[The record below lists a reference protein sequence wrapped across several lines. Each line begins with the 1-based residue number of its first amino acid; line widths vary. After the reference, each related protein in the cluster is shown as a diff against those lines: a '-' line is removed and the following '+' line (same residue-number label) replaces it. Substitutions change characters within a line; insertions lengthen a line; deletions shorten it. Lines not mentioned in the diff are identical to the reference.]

1 MYQTCLHCHS
11 PLGENEVIEHF
22 AVGRRLAFDP
32 AKGRLWV
39 VCNKCRRWNLTPLEE
54 RWEAI
59 EECER
64 EFSRTRLRVS
74 SDNIALA
81 RVPEGLD
88 LVRVGAP
95 RFSELA
101 AWRYGKSL
109 HQRWK
114 TRGLPWAVLGVSGY
128 ATQAVINA
136 GILPFIPGMG
146 LFALL
151 GVPAALTAWRLSRV
165 RLMLPDGR
173 IVTVRHRTP
182 DAAELEPDGEN
193 AWAVRLSAQG
203 TTARAT
209 GTAAVHTLRGLLTTV
224 NFFGAR
230 KTEVDDAVAVLQRAG
245 DSSRYIARVAQL
257 GRSNGASN
265 VNFLP
270 PEVRLALEMALHE
283 DAERRAL
290 EGELTGLRDEWQLAE
305 DIAKIADDMFV
316 PARVLQSLRRLKDGG
331 SAR

>member
-1 MYQTCLHCHS
+1 
-11 PLGENEVIEHF
+11 
-22 AVGRRLAFDP
+22 
-32 AKGRLWV
+32 
-39 VCNKCRRWNLTPLEE
+39 
-54 RWEAI
+54 
-59 EECER
+59 
-64 EFSRTRLRVS
+64 
-74 SDNIALA
+74 
-81 RVPEGLD
+81 
-88 LVRVGAP
+88 VRVGVP

-128 ATQAVINA
+128 AVQALINS
-136 GILPFIPGMG
+136 GMLPLVPAMG

-151 GVPAALTAWRLSRV
+151 GAPAVLTGWRQSRV

-173 IVTVRHRTP
+173 IVTIRHRTP

-193 AWAVRLSAQG
+193 EWAVRLSAAG
-203 TTARAT
+203 KTARAT

-230 KTEVDDAVAVLQRAG
+230 RAQIDEAITMLQRAG

-257 GRSNGASN
+257 GRSTGASN

-290 EGELTGLRDEWQLAE
+290 EGELAGLRDEWQLAE
-305 DIAKIADDMFV
+305 DIAKIADNMFV
-316 PARVLQSLRRLKDGG
+316 PVAVLESLRRLKGGG
-331 SAR
+331 SAQ